1 MRWMPPSLS
10 AARAFEAA
18 ARTLN
23 FTRAAEELGQTQGAI
38 SHQVRALEARL
49 GVRLFERGAR
59 GLIELTESGRR
70 YLPFVRE
77 AFDRLRAG
85 EELVRGSGRAAV
97 LTVSVSP
104 NFASKWLVP
113 RLGDFSESHPD
124 LDLRISASP
133 HHVDFSRQ
141 DIDLAVRHGDG
152 NWPDLHVERLCAEEI
167 FPVCSPNLLQS
178 GLAICSAADL
188 SGRILI
194 HDRDRSRWR
203 DWLAAFGI
211 KAAAT
216 EHGPVFDQTALAID
230 AAVAGQGI
238 ALARSAL
245 AALDL
250 IAGRL
255 VRPLPEA
262 PPAEF
267 AYWIVCRKSVGEA
280 PKIRRFR
287 SWLLAQAKADEAA
300 LAHGVRPLIRSSA

>member
-262 PPAEF
+262 LPAEF

>member
-77 AFDRLRAG
+77 ALDRLRAG

-113 RLGDFSESHPD
+113 RLGDFSKSHPD

-211 KAAAT
+211 KDAAT